1 MTAGMAVPRPFDGG
15 RMGLCSKEHARLLA
29 MGGDERLDYSSRDG
43 EETGAIR
50 S

>member
-1 MTAGMAVPRPFDGG
+1 MAAGMAVPRPLTGAG
-15 RMGLCSKEHARLLA
+15 WGCAVQRTRAAVA